1 MPRDVP
7 EIERLA
13 RCIDTIARRC
23 WRGLPALM
31 GKAPQ
36 PTREQLKAAFFFRPS
51 GDGNNDLGVKIH
63 GGEQGEGRDI
73 EQADYFIDN
82 VDPAH
87 ESVAWDDL
95 VGSVQWYAKAHPEE
109 WRVYVEYLSQKETGR
124 ACWDGKSVV
133 ERLADK
139 NNVSEAAIYDI
150 IKKTPRNIARAVS
163 IGCYELFI
171 ANF

>member
-13 RCIDTIARRC
+13 RCIDVIARRC

-31 GKAPQ
+31 GKAPK
-36 PTREQLKAAFFFRPS
+36 PTREQLKAAFLFRPTS
-51 GDGNNDLGVKIH
+51 DACDLGVKIH
-63 GGEQGEGRDI
+63 GGRQSEERDI
-73 EQADYFIDN
+73 WQADYFMDN
-82 VDPAH
+82 IDPAL
-87 ESVAWDDL
+87 EAVEWDNL
-95 VGSVQWYAKAHPEE
+95 VGSVKWYSKAHPEE
-109 WRVYVEYLSQKETGR
+109 WRVYVEYVSQKETGR

-139 NNVSEAAIYDI
+139 NNISEATIYDI

-163 IGCYELFI
+163 IGYHELFI
-171 ANF
+171 GNS